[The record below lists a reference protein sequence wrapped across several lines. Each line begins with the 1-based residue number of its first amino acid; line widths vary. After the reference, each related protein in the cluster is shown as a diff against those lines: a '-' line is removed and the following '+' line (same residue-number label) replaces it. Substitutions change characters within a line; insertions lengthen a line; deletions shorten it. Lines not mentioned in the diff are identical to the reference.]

1 MGDDI
6 MIDQDIIDGGTGA
19 HAFPSKGF
27 GGRDARPLAALRGPI
42 GAGGAS
48 PLLFVGPRGD
58 WSDMASLAEVRLAGI
73 VPPSGAAEHIRR
85 TPTLDI
91 VWLAAGETVEADM
104 LADIGAAVGESGCN
118 LVCETGLAALDRVA
132 AAIPASVHV
141 QFLVDADPADRL
153 VALASARRTRN
164 WAVHDVARGEAMERI
179 DRLQEEVARISRL
192 LGDLA
197 AQNGGLPGAPAGF
210 APRGEEFADYPGQ
223 VRAPARD
230 YAAMPRSFVPEERAL
245 DRQRAKA
252 VRRMLRQRRMREQF
266 FPADLFAD
274 PAWDMLLDLYA
285 ARLERQPVSVSSL
298 CIAAAVPATTALRWI
313 KTMTEAGLFVREAD
327 PHDGRRIFIA
337 LADGAFDALARYFE
351 ALDE

>member
-1 MGDDI
+1 MMNQARQTPD
-6 MIDQDIIDGGTGA
+6 TLA
-19 HAFPSKGF
+19 LAPRGF
-27 GGRDARPLAALRGPI
+27 GAGHAGPPETIGGPI
-42 GAGGAS
+42 PDNIAS
-48 PLLFVGPRGD
+48 PLLFVGAEAD
-58 WSDMASLAEVRLAGI
+58 WPDTASRAEVRL
-73 VPPSGAAEHIRR
+73 VSTLPPPRAADYIRR
-85 TPTLDI
+85 TSTLDI
-91 VWLAAGETVEADM
+91 VWLAAAETIEAETLGDICAAAGER
-104 LADIGAAVGESGCN
+104 GCN
-118 LVCETGLAALDRVA
+118 LICETALVALDRIA
-132 AAIPASVHV
+132 AAIPAALDV
-141 QFLVDADPADRL
+141 QFLVEPDPTDRL
-153 VALASARRTRN
+153 VALAAARRTRHGIL
-164 WAVHDVARGEAMERI
+164 HDIARDDAMERI

-197 AQNGGLPGAPAGF
+197 GQRGGLPGTPMGF
-210 APRGEEFADYPGQ
+210 ASRAEELTDYAGQ

-230 YAAMPRSFVPEERAL
+230 FAAMPRSFIPEERAL

-252 VRRMLRQRRMREQF
+252 VRRMLRQRRMREQY

-313 KTMTEAGLFVREAD
+313 KTMTDAGLFLREDD

-337 LADGAFDALARYFE
+337 LAEGASDALGRYFE